1 MNGESD
7 ADFRY
12 HRRAPATLA
21 TGSRTM
27 KKINGKVAISCAIT
41 GAIHTPTMSDALPY
55 TAEDIA
61 EQAIAAA
68 EAGAAVL
75 HLHARDPEDGS
86 VSLNPDH
93 FLGFVPRIRASTNAV
108 LNISTGGSLL
118 TTIEERIKPSE
129 TISPE
134 MSSLNM
140 GSMNFSFHGLAKR
153 YDAFKFDWE
162 KDYIENSDAYI
173 FRNTFRDIAQVE
185 KSLGQ
190 AHNVKFEH
198 ECYDVG
204 HLYNLKFC
212 MDTGLF
218 KAPVFIQFI
227 FGILGGIGADLDN
240 LMFMKRTADRLFG
253 DNYQWSVMAA
263 GGAQM
268 PFATQAIMM
277 GGNVRVGLEDSLFIE
292 RGKLATSNAQ
302 QVQKVRRLIE
312 ELGYEVAT
320 ADDVR
325 EMLALKGPDQL
336 AI

>member
-1 MNGESD
+1 M
-7 ADFRY
+7 
-12 HRRAPATLA
+12 P
-21 TGSRTM
+21 
-27 KKINGKVAISCAIT
+27 KKLGKVAISCAVT

-55 TAEDIA
+55 KPEDIA
-61 EQAIAAA
+61 DQAIEAA

-75 HLHARDPEDGS
+75 HIHARDPQDGS

-93 FLGFVPRIRASTNAV
+93 FMNFLPEIKSKTNAV
-108 LNISTGGSLL
+108 INISTGGSLL
-118 TTIEERIKPSE
+118 TTIEDRIKPSD
-129 TISPE
+129 IASPE

-153 YDAFKFDWE
+153 YDQFKFDWE
-162 KDYIENSDAYI
+162 KDYIEQSDSYI
-173 FRNTFRDIAQVE
+173 FRNTFKDIAQVE

-190 AHNVKFEH
+190 KHGVKFEH

-240 LMFMKRTADRLFG
+240 LIFMKRTADRLFG
-253 DNYQWSVMAA
+253 DDYQWSVMAA
-263 GGAQM
+263 GAAQM

-292 RGKLATSNAQ
+292 RGKLASSNAE
-302 QVQKVRRLIE
+302 QVRKVRRIIE
-312 ELGYEVAT
+312 ELGYEVASP
-320 ADDVR
+320 DDVR
-325 EMLALKGPDQL
+325 EMLDLKGSDKVTF
-336 AI
+336 